1 MQLTMNKYN
10 VIIIDDERL
19 AREEVKRHLQNHSEF
34 KIVGEASN
42 ANDAKQLIEAKQP
55 HLIFLDIQMP
65 EKSGFDLL
73 DELTTVPEIVFTTA
87 YSEYAT
93 KAFEV
98 NALDYL
104 VKPIRE
110 ERFFKSIEKVKN
122 EFSKI
127 IETRSHFSMHHKI
140 FIKDGERCY
149 FIPLTDIR
157 YIESLENYARLYFK
171 ENKAM
176 IKKSLNSIEEKLDS
190 TVFFRINRSQIIN
203 INFIK
208 EIQPSFNNRLKI
220 VLDTDETFDVSSRQ
234 SVRFKNWNSL

>member
-1 MQLTMNKYN
+1 MNKYH

-19 AREEVKRHLQNHSEF
+19 AREEVKRHLAIFTEF

-42 ANDAKQLIEAKQP
+42 ADEGKQLIEAKHP

-73 DELTTVPEIVFTTA
+73 DELTTIPEVVFTTA

-110 ERFFKSIEKVKN
+110 ERFSQSIERVKK
-122 EFSKI
+122 ELSKI
-127 IETRSHFSMHHKI
+127 KETSSSFSMHHKI

-149 FIPLTDIR
+149 FIPLADIR
-157 YIESLENYARLYFK
+157 YIESLENYARLYFRGD
-171 ENKAM
+171 KAM
-176 IKKSLNSIEEKLDS
+176 IKKSLNSIEEKLDA
-190 TVFFRINRSQIIN
+190 TIFFRINRSQIIN

-208 EIQPSFNNRLKI
+208 EIQPSLNSRLKI
-220 VLDTDETFDVSSRQ
+220 VLDADEIFDVSSRQ

>member
-1 MQLTMNKYN
+1 MNKYK

-19 AREEVKRHLQNHSEF
+19 AREEVKRHLVSHIEF
-34 KIVGEASN
+34 KIVGEVSN
-42 ANDAKQLIEAKQP
+42 ANDAKELIEAKQP
-55 HLIFLDIQMP
+55 HLIFLDIRMP

-73 DELTTVPEIVFTTA
+73 DELTTIPEVVFTTA

-110 ERFFKSIEKVKN
+110 ERFLKCIEKVKK
-122 EFSKI
+122 ELSKI
-127 IETRSHFSMHHKI
+127 KDSRSHFSIHHKI

-149 FIPLTDIR
+149 FVPLTEIR
-157 YIESLENYARLYFK
+157 FIESLENYARLHFK
-171 ENKAM
+171 GNKAM
-176 IKKSLNSIEEKLDS
+176 IKKSLNSIEEKLDA

-203 INFIK
+203 INYIK
-208 EIQPSFNNRLKI
+208 EIQPSLNNRLKI

>member
-1 MQLTMNKYN
+1 MNKYN

-19 AREEVKRHLQNHSEF
+19 AREEVKRHLVNHPEF
-34 KIVGEASN
+34 NIVGEASN
-42 ANDAKQLIEAKQP
+42 VNNGKQLIETKKPQ
-55 HLIFLDIQMP
+55 LVFLDIQMP
-65 EKSGFDLL
+65 EKSGSDLL
-73 DELTTVPEIVFTTA
+73 EELTTTPEVVFTTA

-93 KAFEV
+93 RAFDV

-110 ERFFKSIEKVKN
+110 ERFLKSILKVKK
-122 EFSKI
+122 ELSKI
-127 IETRSHFSMHHKI
+127 KETPSHFSMHHKI
-140 FIKDGERCY
+140 FIKNGEKCY

-171 ENKAM
+171 GNQAM

-190 TVFFRINRSQIIN
+190 KVFFRINRSQIIN

-208 EIQPSFNNRLKI
+208 EIYPHFKNRLKI
-220 VLDTDETFDVSSRQ
+220 VLDTDETFDVSNRQ